1 MTDAPLTP
9 PPVSPAAPAPGA
21 MAPDAAARDAQ
32 RRSLIDN
39 GDGVIRGED
48 IEFITR
54 NVSEEERAAVL
65 ATLIAMRAE
74 ERDKVRLVARQDR
87 EPWHRSQRVPE
98 GIGDLL
104 HSAPGA

>member
-9 PPVSPAAPAPGA
+9 PPVSPAAPVPGA

-48 IEFITR
+48 IDFITR
-54 NVSEEERAAVL
+54 KVSDEERAAVL
-65 ATLIAMRAE
+65 AALVAIRAE
-74 ERDKVRLVARQDR
+74 ESDKVRLVARKDR